1 MSEADEHLR
10 LLFGRTVVKMLPCDV
25 LEQTMEEDV
34 LVDMELEEG
43 DEVGWLIGILVQLA
57 DSGWRYLAAPQR
69 LSYVPY
75 SADRD
80 TSQVH
85 LDERFLHILS
95 D

>member
-1 MSEADEHLR
+1 MQIDSVHI
-10 LLFGRTVVKMLPCDV
+10 DV
-25 LEQTMEEDV
+25 RIFAVLQEPVPQSLNMDV
-34 LVDMELEEG
+34 SF
-43 DEVGWLIGILVQLA
+43 LVQLA